1 LAVSRSSPRISA
13 GTPNLASIRLP
24 GAQNGQ
30 KSALVM
36 RFRRDRGLRGS
47 DNFSRRIFPP
57 ISGIQ
62 GPRRLRPS
70 SPSSKNPQPVVGQR
84 LLLRPTCRQRAA
96 KLMQERLSHRR
107 SSGCGPGY
115 SGLWESPRRRPTS
128 SRCPQYRLPSVSTF
142 SAQKRAMPVAW
153 RSVNLLQRRPAI
165 GC

>member
-47 DNFSRRIFPP
+47 DNFSGRIFPP

-62 GPRRLRPS
+62 GPRR
-70 SPSSKNPQPVVGQR
+70 
-84 LLLRPTCRQRAA
+84 
-96 KLMQERLSHRR
+96 
-107 SSGCGPGY
+107 
-115 SGLWESPRRRPTS
+115 
-128 SRCPQYRLPSVSTF
+128 
-142 SAQKRAMPVAW
+142 SAQKFAAGRRKDIAPKGGHIDLHLTNGLTGIEESMQSCGVHYD
-153 RSVNLLQRRPAI
+153 VNATASSSFAGRKP
-165 GC
+165 G